1 MTQLFLNNF
10 QSQFIAAVK
19 SAPESGAPASE
30 LDYGVL
36 RISDGA
42 AGVLLNPGA
51 GNWYVLTAF
60 KRTGTLEHSHEVMR
74 VTTVDNSVVGEC
86 RLTVARGQEGTA
98 PTAYAAGDMIELRL
112 TAGAMDEFAQK
123 VDPRMTDPRTP
134 TGPAGGVLSGQY
146 PNPGFAQ
153 PMATAAEVS
162 LKVDKVAGKG
172 LSANDFDNASVAK
185 LAGIAEQATK
195 NATDAQLRA
204 RGMHTGEQAISTV
217 TGLQGALDS
226 KVAAVAGKGLSTEDY
241 TTAEKTKLA
250 GVAAGAQVNVP
261 TNLALGARTGTT
273 AQITSSTGAAVD
285 VPAASAAEAGLMSGA
300 DKAKLDSLSTDLANV
315 AIRTTANTFTGG
327 KQTITR
333 TTAGNTAADEVFEVF
348 HDNTGANNPWGS
360 VRLGTTSTV
369 AAHVVLN
376 VANATKELFKVTNDG
391 FVNANAGYKIGTGGI
406 TYISGIMGA
415 YDWANNKPGWFQA
428 GSFLVKGD
436 TVPNVNF
443 YYNNAASPTS
453 QLSCDRVGGMNFVGG
468 GHWQFNGDVTVS
480 GNWYGNYTSD
490 RQFKKNIRPIRGALA
505 AVRAIGGD
513 YFNWK
518 AGYLRKLAEGV
529 RKLVPELDMGFIAQ
543 KVQPHFPAAVS
554 QREDQTLAVDYQKMV
569 APAYAAIDEL
579 AGFTEDEL
587 ATLHKL
593 LGRMNARIAKL
604 EARK

>member
-74 VTTVDNSVVGEC
+74 VSTVDNSVVGEC

-123 VDPRMTDPRTP
+123 VDPRMSDPRTP

-153 PMATAAEVS
+153 PMATVAEVA

-195 NATDAQLRA
+195 NATDAQLRS
-204 RGMHTGEQAISTV
+204 RSTHTGEQAISTV
-217 TGLQGALDS
+217 TGLQVALDS

-241 TTAEKTKLA
+241 TTAEKTKLS

-327 KQTITR
+327 KQIIQR

-376 VANATKELFKVTNDG
+376 VANATTELFKVLNDG
-391 FVNANAGYKIGTGGI
+391 FAHSNAGFKTGDFRIAPNGTTLEFKNAAGTGYASTAQYSAEFYGSTPFI
-406 TYISGIMGA
+406 DFHYGNSAADYTCRVIA
-415 YDWANNKPGWFQA
+415 DRPG
-428 GSFLVKGD
+428 GLG
-436 TVPNVNF
+436 F
-443 YYNNAASPTS
+443 Y
-453 QLSCDRVGGMNFVGG
+453 GG
-468 GHWQFNGDVTVS
+468 GHFQFTGDVSVS
-480 GNWYGNYTSD
+480 GNWYGYYASD
-490 RQFKKNIRPIRGALA
+490 RSLKKNIKPIRGALA
-505 AVRAIGGD
+505 SVRAIGGKM
-513 YFNWK
+513 FNWK
-518 AGYLRKLAEGV
+518 AGYLRRLAEGV
-529 RKLVPELDMGFIAQ
+529 RKLVPALDMGFIAQ
-543 KVQPHFPAAVS
+543 DVQEHFPAAVTR
-554 QREDQTLAVDYQKMV
+554 REDGNLAVDYQKMV

-579 AGFTEDEL
+579 AGFTETEL
-587 ATLHKL
+587 ASLSK
-593 LGRMNARIAKL
+593 RIAKL